1 MNRALYIGATSMVA
15 NQRRM
20 DVLTNN
26 LANVNTTGYK
36 KDMSVHESFPEKLLA
51 KKSRIPERNNR
62 LPDGGFRFRQEEGA
76 YVASTRDGFFQM
88 ETKRGI
94 SHVKDIRVAP
104 DEEGYLKTF
113 YNDGRGKRYDYENYL
128 LDASGQRIQVQGG
141 EVEAVIQGA
150 VMNPLPFVIGT
161 MSRGVRFQKVVTDY
175 SMGNFIHTENPLD
188 FALSAGG
195 FFKVMEPS
203 TGDVFYTRNGSFG
216 VSNGQLKDLQG
227 RLVLGGGSPIS
238 IPPEYSQENLVLADD
253 GRLLY
258 NDEEI
263 ATLDVVD
270 IQNREMLRKFGE
282 NLFKMV
288 ERWDESPDGREVA
301 FEIPYT
307 GEIIQGYL
315 ESSNVNAI
323 DSMVEMI
330 TLQRDYDTNQRMVR
344 TSDEMLEKAATQ
356 LASIG

>member
-26 LANVNTTGYK
+26 LANVNTAGYK
-36 KDMSVHESFPEKLLA
+36 KEMSVHESFPEKLLA
-51 KKSRIPERNNR
+51 KVSKIPERNNR
-62 LPDGGFRFRQEEGA
+62 LPDGGFKLNQENGV
-76 YVASTRDGFFQM
+76 YIASVRDGFFRM

-128 LDASGQRIQVQGG
+128 LDASGQRIQVQDEDIEGT
-141 EVEAVIQGA
+141 IQGA
-150 VMNPLPFVIGT
+150 VVNPLSYVIGT

-188 FALSAGG
+188 FALSGSG
-195 FFKVMEPS
+195 FFKVMDSE
-203 TGDVFYTRNGSFG
+203 TGDVSYTRNGSFG
-216 VSNGQLKDLQG
+216 VSNGQMKDLQG
-227 RLVLGGGSPIS
+227 RLVMGGGGPIS
-238 IPPEYSQENLVLADD
+238 IPAEYSQENLVVADD
-253 GRLLY
+253 GRILY
-258 NDEEI
+258 KDQVI
-263 ATLDVVD
+263 GRIDVVD

-282 NLFKMV
+282 NRFRIVPGEQAIEL
-288 ERWDESPDGREVA
+288 
-301 FEIPYT
+301 PYT
-307 GEIIQGYL
+307 GEIVQGYL
-315 ESSNVNAI
+315 ESSNVNAV

-330 TLQRDYDTNQRMVR
+330 QLQRDYDTNQRMVR

-356 LASIG
+356 LASI